1 MTDKTIADSIV
12 TIVQQEL
19 NQQPKPQKVTITKV
33 YTGNTHI
40 DCKNNNGD
48 TLTYIPVI
56 ANNPAVNNT
65 GILVFLENNDK
76 IVITK

>member
-1 MTDKTIADSIV
+1 MSLNNAIQTMIDNT
-12 TIVQQEL
+12 L
-19 NQQPKPQKVTITKV
+19 NQQPKPQRVIITKV

-40 DCKNNNGD
+40 DCKNNTGD

-65 GILVFLENNDK
+65 GILVFLENNEK
-76 IVITK
+76 IIITK